1 MNLTSRGDNLW
12 IMAVITMLRVGNG
25 CDSGSNRSR
34 SSRSRSSSRRRRRR
48 VVAVVVVSY

>member
-34 SSRSRSSSRRRRRR
+34 SSRSSSRRRRRR